1 MRAHCDRA
9 GECACVNREECGEDC
24 VDVCGRVGG
33 GANTAQRYNKPQM
46 KNGRRSVRFLSNLVA
61 WDGIEPPT
69 QGFSKRA
76 ADSKPAPHKALRVA
90 RKRKAA

>member
-1 MRAHCDRA
+1 MYVEGSA
-9 GECACVNREECGEDC
+9 V
-24 VDVCGRVGG
+24 
-33 GANTAQRYNKPQM
+33 AQTRRSAISEPQM

-76 ADSKPAPHKALRVA
+76 ADSKAAPRKALRVVG
-90 RKRKAA
+90 KRKAA